1 MNNQNGHKQIPVAG
15 REPKPEFTPV
25 MMFDG
30 VSCYACKIGAQAE
43 IPIVCRT
50 PSELIL
56 KARNTHDEQNK
67 LKLSVC
73 KNTRLVI
80 EYSTALIE
88 TAYLDQLADES
99 LIITQ

>member
-25 MMFDG
+25 MMFDA
-30 VSCYACKIGAQAE
+30 VSCFACKIGAKAE
-43 IPIVCRT
+43 QPIVCRT

-56 KARNTHDEQNK
+56 KAREAHDNSNK
-67 LKLSVC
+67 LKLETC

-88 TAYLDQLADES
+88 TEYLDQLADES
-99 LIITQ
+99 IIIT